1 MSRGWFF
8 LFLILPV
15 CAWAAP
21 EGAVRIT
28 TDQDKQYWVG
38 QRVYVHLDILTTG
51 FSFSGQRFDL
61 PSINGGVL
69 LQTDTS
75 TLKLS
80 EEIEGSR
87 WQILRYDLSLFAQR
101 EGTVDIPAFGVSFMA
116 STGYGQPET
125 AFDLMTEPIKVKLQ
139 RPPGAD
145 PSQPIVTSSGLSIE
159 EQWQP
164 VQDEFMAGDALTRVI
179 TIQAEDV
186 SAIALPAMPVLQI
199 ESIEVLTEPAVV
211 RDNTNRGT
219 LTGYRQ
225 EQVSYL
231 FQKEGQFKLPAWSIS
246 WWNPKNETL
255 ERHEFAART
264 FTVAP
269 NPAMQTHQ
277 DETGEL
283 LQANNEQWWL
293 WPLLLVGLIVI
304 SAGAAS
310 KIRPIWR
317 KRYAEYRLSESYR
330 YRQALGACR
339 EDDPALA
346 FREVSKWL
354 ANTSVQRSSEFEQ
367 YWAEMQLALVSRNVK
382 WSGSQLADALSHIRQ
397 EMLVES
403 KRGKLV
409 FLDPMKP
416 G

>member
-1 MSRGWFF
+1 
-8 LFLILPV
+8 
-15 CAWAAP
+15 
-21 EGAVRIT
+21 
-28 TDQDKQYWVG
+28 
-38 QRVYVHLDILTTG
+38 
-51 FSFSGQRFDL
+51 
-61 PSINGGVL
+61 
-69 LQTDTS
+69 QTDTS

-80 EEIEGSR
+80 EEIEGVR

-101 EGTVDIPAFGVSFMA
+101 EGAVDIPAFGVSFVA

-125 AFDLMTEPIKVKLQ
+125 AFDLMTEPIKIKLQ

-145 PSQPIVTSSGLSIE
+145 PSQPVVTSSALSID
-159 EQWQP
+159 EQWKP
-164 VQDEFMAGDALTRVI
+164 VQDEFMAGDALTRII

-186 SAIALPAMPVLQI
+186 SAIALPAMATLQLDG
-199 ESIEVLTEPAVV
+199 IEVLTEPAVV
-211 RDNTNRGT
+211 RDETNRGT

-231 FQKEGQFKLPAWSIS
+231 FQKEGNYKLPAWSIS

-269 NPAMQTHQ
+269 NPAMQTQQ

-304 SAGAAS
+304 AAGTAS

-317 KRYAEYRLSESYR
+317 KRYAEYRVSEPYR
-330 YRQALGACR
+330 YRQALAACR
-339 EDDPALA
+339 ENDPAQA
-346 FREVSKWL
+346 FRKVSRWL
-354 ANTSVQRSSEFEQ
+354 ASTSVQRGSEFEK
-367 YWAEMQLALVSRNVK
+367 YWAEMQLALVSRDVK
-382 WSGSQLADALSHIRQ
+382 WSGSQLANALSHIRK
-397 EMLVES
+397 ETLVEA
-403 KRGKLV
+403 KRVKLHM
-409 FLDPMKP
+409 LNPMNP